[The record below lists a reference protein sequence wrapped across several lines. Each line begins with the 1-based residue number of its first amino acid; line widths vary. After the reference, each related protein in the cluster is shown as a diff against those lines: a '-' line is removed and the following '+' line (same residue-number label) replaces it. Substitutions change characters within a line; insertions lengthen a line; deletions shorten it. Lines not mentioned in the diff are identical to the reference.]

1 MPCVTETLRCVL
13 CCEEGIDLDHYND
26 YYGGGYRG
34 LDDHESCICSP
45 IAAAVARAISCL
57 FERISSRRRNSNIRE
72 ESYSSYQRVNFNYP
86 RETLPPKPQPL
97 PPPPAL
103 PYSES
108 SSLPNLAPKPL
119 LLPPPPPKVVLVPR
133 TVKVEEVPGSSDTLP
148 VVRRTSL
155 GRIPSV
161 QVPTKVHETKSEN
174 KSGQLKPPPP
184 AALPYSESSS
194 LPNLAPKPLLF
205 PPPPPKDVLVI
216 PRTVKVE
223 EFPGSSE
230 TLPVVRRTSLG
241 RIPSVQ
247 VPTKVHE
254 TKSENKSGHLK
265 PPPLAPLRSSSIP
278 SPSGSSVSEKK
289 LKYVSVQKETAPL
302 FVIPDHLKEL
312 FEEDIVP
319 PVLRKGVTPS
329 TYKEYFAALLHAEDF
344 YIKKWSNFQL
354 NNVTLELQNAAI
366 YKKSHKNKLLFENDV
381 QNDKIF
387 VAFEIDSVPERRP
400 FLLSRDF
407 VHLKP
412 LGKMV
417 EPFQGILHRVVN
429 SSLVLA
435 EFGDDFRSQHS
446 RNRKYDVSFSF
457 NRVCLKRSH
466 QAIAGSSHLFQN
478 FLFPSRTS
486 RVSLLNSPL
495 VTPAYRNLNLEQR
508 TAVNNISRL
517 KDPPPYLIEG
527 QLSVV
532 TERKRSNI
540 GSEIVERK
548 LSPTGMV
555 IKEAVLQICR
565 TSPGCRIL
573 ISAPT
578 NSTCDMFMRSLKG
591 EIPESDIFRANA
603 AFRELDGVPYDIL
616 PFCPFEGECFTCPSL
631 LQLQNYKVVLSTFVS
646 SFRLYDNGIEAGHF
660 SHIFLV
666 DASSATEPEVMVV
679 LANLADK
686 TTVVVV
692 TGATGNQSRWV
703 RSDVARWN
711 GLKISYFER
720 LLRNK
725 PYNSFDTMFVAKVR
739 QDA

>member
-1 MPCVTETLRCVL
+1 MPCVIETLRCVL
-13 CCEEGIDLDHYND
+13 CCEEEIVLDRYH
-26 YYGGGYRG
+26 YYGDYSG
-34 LDDHESCICSP
+34 LDDNEMCICSP
-45 IAAAVARAISCL
+45 IATAVAGAISRI
-57 FERISSRRRNSNIRE
+57 FERISSIRRNSNLQSLYSFHPAASAAEGCLVPRIAVKVE
-72 ESYSSYQRVNFNYP
+72 EVPESSD
-86 RETLPPKPQPL
+86 TLPVVKRTSLDRIPSVQVPAAKVHDTKSENKSGHVKPI
-97 PPPPAL
+97 
-103 PYSES
+103 
-108 SSLPNLAPKPL
+108 
-119 LLPPPPPKVVLVPR
+119 LLPPPPPLPKVVLVPR
-133 TVKVEEVPGSSDTLP
+133 IAVKVEEVPESSDTLP
-148 VVRRTSL
+148 VVKRAIL

-161 QVPTKVHETKSEN
+161 QVPAAKVH
-174 KSGQLKPPPP
+174 
-184 AALPYSESSS
+184 
-194 LPNLAPKPLLF
+194 
-205 PPPPPKDVLVI
+205 D
-216 PRTVKVE
+216 
-223 EFPGSSE
+223 
-230 TLPVVRRTSLG
+230 
-241 RIPSVQ
+241 
-247 VPTKVHE
+247 
-254 TKSENKSGHLK
+254 TKSENKSGHVK
-265 PPPLAPLRSSSIP
+265 PPPLAPLRSSSVASVL
-278 SPSGSSVSEKK
+278 SPSGPSVSEKK
-289 LKYVSVQKETAPL
+289 SKYVSVQKETAHPL
-302 FVIPDHLKEL
+302 FVIPDDLKEL
-312 FEEDIVP
+312 FEKGVVP
-319 PVLRKGVTPS
+319 PVLRKDVTPS

-354 NNVTLELQNAAI
+354 NNVTLELQNASI
-366 YKKSHKNKLLFENDV
+366 YKKSHKNKILFENDI

-407 VHLKP
+407 VHIKP
-412 LGKMV
+412 SGKMV
-417 EPFQGILHRVVN
+417 EPFQGILYRVVK
-429 SSLVLA
+429 SSVVLA
-435 EFGDDFRSQHS
+435 EFGDDFHSQHS

-466 QAIAGSSHLFQN
+466 QAIAGSTHLFQN

-495 VTPAYRNLNLEQR
+495 VTPAYRNLNLDQR
-508 TAVNNISRL
+508 TAINNISRL

-532 TERKRSNI
+532 TERKRSST

-548 LSPTGMV
+548 LSPTGLV

-578 NSTCDMFMRSLKG
+578 NSTCDMLMRSVKG

-631 LQLQNYKVVLSTFVS
+631 LQLQNFKVVLSTFVS
-646 SFRLYDNGIEAGHF
+646 SFRLYDNGIGAGHF

-679 LANLADK
+679 LANLADE

-692 TGATGNQSRWV
+692 TGDTGNQSRWV
-703 RSDVARWN
+703 RSDIARRN
-711 GLKISYFER
+711 GLKASYFER

-725 PYNSFDTMFVAKVR
+725 PYNSFAPMFVAKVH
-739 QDA
+739 QDT